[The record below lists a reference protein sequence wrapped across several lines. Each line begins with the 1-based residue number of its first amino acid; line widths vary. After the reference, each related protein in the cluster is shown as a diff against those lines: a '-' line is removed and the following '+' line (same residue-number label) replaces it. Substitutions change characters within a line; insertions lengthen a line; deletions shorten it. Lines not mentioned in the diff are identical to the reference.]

1 MSVVVLAPLLLFL
14 PQRPRKGLVE
24 LWGRRRVHDCS
35 GYVCE
40 AGACFSSG
48 QGASND
54 LYLADE
60 VQASAQCGPEAWAS
74 TQAPAPLNGGC
85 WQSAAAR
92 QRIIARAQS
101 KFSSTLAAY
110 QPQQ

>member
-1 MSVVVLAPLLLFL
+1 MRKPEIPVCVVVLAPPLLFL

-48 QGASND
+48 QCTSSD

-60 VQASAQCGPEAWAS
+60 VQASAQYGPLLRPLHHSTEAAGS
-74 TQAPAPLNGGC
+74 RLPPGRE
-85 WQSAAAR
+85 S
-92 QRIIARAQS
+92 
-101 KFSSTLAAY
+101 
-110 QPQQ
+110 